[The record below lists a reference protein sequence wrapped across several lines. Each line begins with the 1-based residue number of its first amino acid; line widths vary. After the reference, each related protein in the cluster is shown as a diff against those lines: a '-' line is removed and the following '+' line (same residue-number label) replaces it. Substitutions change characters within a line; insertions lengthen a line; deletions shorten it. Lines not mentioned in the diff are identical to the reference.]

1 MQTGEA
7 LAPAHEV
14 ASYRYMVA
22 ALIFGAAGA
31 MIALAAFSAHDYRV
45 GAFVMEMKVFPSTS
59 GMTEL
64 SVEPVR
70 PVIPTGYAEANTH
83 LGFLSARATL
93 NGLVGSEA
101 FVDEVAA
108 IVTGGPKSLA
118 ESIRDEGKDAF
129 RRFGLRVGWLTLAGG
144 GAGGMAIALFG
155 MKARR
160 IFQGALGGVLLVGI
174 LGIVAWQTYDID
186 KFDQVQFRRAGQAAP
201 LQSGG

>member
-22 ALIFGAAGA
+22 ALILGAAGS
-31 MIALAAFSAHDYRV
+31 MIALAAFSAHNYRV
-45 GAFVMEMKVFPSTS
+45 GPYVMEMKVFPSTS
-59 GMTEL
+59 GMTQL

-70 PVIPTGYAEANTH
+70 PLIPTGYAEANTH
-83 LGFLSARATL
+83 LGFMSFRGTL
-93 NGLVGSEA
+93 NGIVGSEA
-101 FVDEVAA
+101 FVDEVAQ

-160 IFQGALGGVLLVGI
+160 IFQGALGGLILVAA
-174 LGIVAWQTYDID
+174 LGLVAWQTYDID
-186 KFDQVQFRRAGQAAP
+186 KFDQVQFRRAGQAASVP
-201 LQSGG
+201 SG